1 MSAPAPVPTPQRPKI
16 VSGLEINKVADG
28 YIVYQPS
35 RDRVHYLN
43 HTATIVLE
51 LCNGENSVGEIAALL
66 QSAYEL
72 PQPPDA
78 EVAACLQQLTG
89 EGLLA

>member
-1 MSAPAPVPTPQRPKI
+1 MPDAPKADRPK
-16 VSGLEINKVADG
+16 VVAGLEINKVADG

-51 LCNGENSVGEIAALL
+51 LCDGKNSAAEIAGLL
-66 QSAYEL
+66 RSAYGMAEA
-72 PQPPDA
+72 PDA
-78 EVAACLQQLTG
+78 EVSACLEQLAG
-89 EGLLA
+89 EGLVS

>member
-1 MSAPAPVPTPQRPKI
+1 MSDQPKV

-28 YIVYQPS
+28 YIVYQPA

-51 LCNGENSVGEIAALL
+51 LCDGNNTAAEIAGLL
-66 QSAYEL
+66 RSAYGLGDTPE
-72 PQPPDA
+72 A
-78 EVAACLQQLTG
+78 EVSACLQQLAG
-89 EGLLA
+89 EGLVS